1 MGSKIELVQL
11 AAGDDPRTTSE
22 LVISLW
28 KHFQLSKF
36 TDVAEILTSREE
48 KMKREIEERQREKE
62 LLIQTIEGLELER
75 REKIRLEEECSK
87 LKLENAA
94 FDAKF
99 KEMELR
105 IARILE
111 HVHSQFASGE
121 KKVDEAVMDVKKE
134 VEKPETEEAA
144 GIGIGSYRNDYVN
157 SHEADHGGCK
167 VDRFEAGSQGT
178 TTPASAKVGNI
189 IEILDSDD
197 ESTPPKTAPETAQ
210 PHPEPSPSIKDQT
223 FVLKR
228 ISPSDTST
236 NHNSCPD
243 VKKITRP
250 QDTIHGSKPT
260 SAAQQ
265 KLGSPP
271 PSSRSSQVKE
281 TTDAGQYSHCKMLLD
296 LASQL
301 PSSSSSSSSSSDSDF
316 DLDLEISYN
325 PVL

>member
-1 MGSKIELVQL
+1 IFQEAGLPLSLRPYEVLVTSSYTALIETIPDTGNFVESMAGYSLVCYFLQSLTLSLNFSESLTLSRRRDRRLRRSLVSTPHTTGRRSPLAATAALAIRAAPSPSAPLQSAAPSRQSKFNHLRLIMAAARWIGSKLEVKNLK
-11 AAGDDPRTTSE
+11 PTS
-22 LVISLW
+22 
-28 KHFQLSKF
+28 
-36 TDVAEILTSREE
+36 LT
-48 KMKREIEERQREKE
+48 
-62 LLIQTIEGLELER
+62 
-75 REKIRLEEECSK
+75 
-87 LKLENAA
+87 A
-94 FDAKF
+94 
-99 KEMELR
+99 
-105 IARILE
+105 
-111 HVHSQFASGE
+111 
-121 KKVDEAVMDVKKE
+121 
-134 VEKPETEEAA
+134 
-144 GIGIGSYRNDYVN
+144 
-157 SHEADHGGCK
+157 
-167 VDRFEAGSQGT
+167 GT
-178 TTPASAKVGNI
+178 TTPTSAKVGNI

-197 ESTPPKTAPETAQ
+197 ESTPPKIAPETAQ
-210 PHPEPSPSIKDQT
+210 PHPDPSPSIKDRT

-250 QDTIHGSKPT
+250 QDTIHGSKPA

-281 TTDAGQYSHCKMLLD
+281 TTDAGQYSQCKMLLD

-301 PSSSSSSSSSSDSDF
+301 PSSSSSSSSSSDSEF

>member
-1 MGSKIELVQL
+1 MGSKIESVQL
-11 AAGDDPRTTSE
+11 AAGDDPQTTSE

-36 TDVAEILTSREE
+36 AEVAEILTSREE
-48 KMKREIEERQREKE
+48 QMKREIEERQREKE
-62 LLIQTIEGLELER
+62 LLIKTIRGLEEEML
-75 REKIRLEEECSK
+75 EKICLEDECSK
-87 LKLENAA
+87 LKLRVSKLELENAA

-99 KEMELR
+99 KETEVR

-111 HVHSQFASGE
+111 HASGE

-144 GIGIGSYRNDYVN
+144 GIGIGSDRNDNVN

-167 VDRFEAGSQGT
+167 VDRLKAGSQGT
-178 TTPASAKVGNI
+178 TTPTSAKV

-210 PHPEPSPSIKDQT
+210 PHPLPSPSIKDRT

-228 ISPSDTST
+228 KSPSDTIT
-236 NHNSCPD
+236 NHNSGPD
-243 VKKITRP
+243 VKNITRP
-250 QDTIHGSKPT
+250 QDSIHGSKPT

-271 PSSRSSQVKE
+271 PSSRSSQGKE
-281 TTDAGQYSHCKMLLD
+281 TTDAGQSSRCKMLLD

-301 PSSSSSSSSSSDSDF
+301 PSSSSSSSSDSDF
-316 DLDLEISYN
+316 DIDLEINFN